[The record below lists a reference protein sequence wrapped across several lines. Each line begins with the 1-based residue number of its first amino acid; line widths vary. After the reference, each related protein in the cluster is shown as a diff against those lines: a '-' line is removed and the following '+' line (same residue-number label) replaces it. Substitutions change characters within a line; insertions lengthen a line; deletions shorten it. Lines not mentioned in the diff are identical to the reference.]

1 MTNKIVSW
9 YKVNKRNL
17 PWRLSRDPY
26 KIWVSEI
33 ILQQTQIKNGI
44 NYYNKFL
51 KLFPDVKKLAN
62 SSEENVLKAWQGLGY
77 YNRAINML
85 HTAKKIAF
93 DLDGNFPDKYSELL
107 KLKGI
112 GDYTASA
119 ISSICY
125 NEKKAVVD
133 GNVYRVISRYFDVED
148 SIDTAKGKNKIKK
161 IATSILP
168 KDKVGDYNQAL
179 MDFGALQCTKYN
191 PKCSECPL
199 ANKCVAKKKNT
210 VHVRPVKSK
219 IKVSKIRY
227 FNYLHIKN
235 NCYLIIQKRK
245 SNDVWKKLYEFPL
258 IESKKSL
265 KFEELVKNSFFK
277 NFKVLDFKK
286 KFVLVHKLSHQ
297 QLKIFFWELYVEKI
311 PPDFKKIT
319 FNQFKKYPFPKPFEI
334 YLEYIDKIN

>member
-1 MTNKIVSW
+1 MTSKIVSW

-33 ILQQTQIKNGI
+33 ILQQTQIKNGV

-51 KLFPDVKKLAN
+51 KRFPDIKKLAN

-93 DLDGNFPDKYSELL
+93 DLDGNFPNNYSELL
-107 KLKGI
+107 KLKGV

-133 GNVYRVISRYFDVED
+133 GNVYRVISRYFDVEE

-161 IATSILP
+161 IAVSKLP
-168 KDKVGDYNQAL
+168 EDKIGDYNQAL
-179 MDFGALQCTKYN
+179 MDFGSLQCTKHN
-191 PKCSECPL
+191 PKCLDCPL

-210 VHVRPVKSK
+210 VHLRPVKSI
-219 IKVSKIRY
+219 IKASKIRY

-235 NCYLIIQKRK
+235 NCYFIVQKRE
-245 SNDVWKKLYEFPL
+245 SDDVWKKLYEFPL
-258 IESKKSL
+258 IESKKKL

-286 KFVLVHKLSHQ
+286 KLVLVHKLSHQ

-311 PPDFKKIT
+311 PSDFKKIT
-319 FNQFKKYPFPKPFEI
+319 FNQFKKYPFPKPIEI
-334 YLEYIDKIN
+334 YLEYISKNN

>member
-1 MTNKIVSW
+1 M
-9 YKVNKRNL
+9 

-33 ILQQTQIKNGI
+33 ILQTQIKNGI

-125 NEKKAVVD
+125 NEKSC
-133 GNVYRVISRYFDVED
+133 RRR
-148 SIDTAKGKNKIKK
+148 
-161 IATSILP
+161 
-168 KDKVGDYNQAL
+168 
-179 MDFGALQCTKYN
+179 
-191 PKCSECPL
+191 KC
-199 ANKCVAKKKNT
+199 
-210 VHVRPVKSK
+210 
-219 IKVSKIRY
+219 
-227 FNYLHIKN
+227 
-235 NCYLIIQKRK
+235 
-245 SNDVWKKLYEFPL
+245 
-258 IESKKSL
+258 
-265 KFEELVKNSFFK
+265 
-277 NFKVLDFKK
+277 
-286 KFVLVHKLSHQ
+286 LSSH
-297 QLKIFFWELYVEKI
+297 
-311 PPDFKKIT
+311 
-319 FNQFKKYPFPKPFEI
+319 
-334 YLEYIDKIN
+334 

>member
-1 MTNKIVSW
+1 MTSKIVSW

-17 PWRLSRDPY
+17 PWRQSRDPY

-51 KLFPDVKKLAN
+51 RLFPDVKKLAN

-93 DLDGNFPDKYSELL
+93 DLDGSFPNNYSELL
-107 KLKGI
+107 KLKGV

-133 GNVYRVISRYFDVED
+133 GNVYRVISRYFDVEE
-148 SIDTAKGKNKIKK
+148 SIDTAKGKHKIKK
-161 IATSILP
+161 IAVSKLP
-168 KDKVGDYNQAL
+168 EDKIGDYNQAL
-179 MDFGALQCTKYN
+179 MDFGSLQCTKHN
-191 PKCSECPL
+191 PKCLDCPL
-199 ANKCVAKKKNT
+199 ANKCVAKKKHT
-210 VHVRPVKSK
+210 VHLRPVKSK

-235 NCYLIIQKRK
+235 NCYFIVQKRE
-245 SNDVWKKLYEFPL
+245 SDDVWKKLYEFPL
-258 IESKKSL
+258 IESKKKL
-265 KFEELVKNSFFK
+265 KFEELIKNSFFK

-286 KFVLVHKLSHQ
+286 KLVLVHKLSHQ
-297 QLKIFFWELYVEKI
+297 QLKIFFWELYVENI
-311 PPDFKKIT
+311 PSDFKKIT

-334 YLEYIDKIN
+334 YLEYINKIN